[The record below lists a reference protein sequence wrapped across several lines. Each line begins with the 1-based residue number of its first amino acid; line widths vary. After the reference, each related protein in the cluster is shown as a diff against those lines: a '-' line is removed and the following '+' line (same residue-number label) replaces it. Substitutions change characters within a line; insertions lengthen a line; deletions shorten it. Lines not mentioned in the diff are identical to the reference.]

1 MLARKPLLGYG
12 GPMSIVALIV
22 AAGKGVRTGEE
33 VPKQFAHLAGKALV
47 AHAVDAFA
55 AHPKIDRIFVVFG
68 EGQVESLADALGDRV
83 IEGSVIGGI
92 ERQDSVRAGLEAIGS
107 AHSVL
112 IHDAARPL
120 LPAAVIDRLIEALD
134 THDGAVPV
142 LPVVDTLARN
152 DDGLGDVVDR
162 NGLAR
167 VQTPQAFRF
176 DAIMTSHQHWTGGN
190 ASDDA
195 QIARKAG
202 FSIATVAGDVSLEK
216 ITHKGDLDRLEKQL
230 AATLVSRTGMG
241 YDVHRLERGPQ
252 LWLCGLLI
260 PHDKG
265 LSGHSDA
272 DVALHAL
279 TDALLGAAAE
289 GDIGDHFPPSDPQWR
304 GADSSRFIEYAR
316 DLIVAKGGVI
326 DHVDLTI
333 ICEAPKVGPHRSAM
347 RARLAELLRV
357 PLDAVSVKATTTEGL
372 GFAGRGEGIA
382 AQAVATIRMA
392 RRSV

>member
-12 GPMSIVALIV
+12 GTMSIVALIV
-22 AAGKGVRTGEE
+22 AAGKGVRTGDE
-33 VPKQFAHLAGKALV
+33 VPKQFACLAGKALI

-55 AHPKIDRIFVVFG
+55 AHPRIDRIFVVIG
-68 EGQVESLADALGDRV
+68 AEQDECLAEALGNRV
-83 IEGSVIGGI
+83 IAGTVIGGV
-92 ERQDSVRAGLEAIGS
+92 ERQDSVHAGLEAIGQ
-107 AHSVL
+107 AKIVL

-120 LPAAVIDRLIEALD
+120 LPAAVIDRLIGALD
-134 THDGAVPV
+134 EHDGAVPA

-152 DDGLGDVVDR
+152 NGQLGEVVDR

-167 VQTPQAFRF
+167 IQTPQAFRF
-176 DAIMTSHQHWTGGN
+176 DAIMTSHKRWSGGN

-195 QIARKAG
+195 QMARKAG
-202 FSIATVAGDVSLEK
+202 FRIATVAGDVCLEK
-216 ITHKGDLDRLEKQL
+216 ITHKGDLDRLERQM
-230 AATLVSRTGMG
+230 ASTLISRTGMG
-241 YDVHRLERGPQ
+241 YDVHRLESGQ
-252 LWLCGLLI
+252 ELWLCGVPI

-289 GDIGDHFPPSDPQWR
+289 GDIGHHFPPSAPQWR
-304 GADSSRFIEYAR
+304 GAASSRFVEFAR
-316 DLIVAKGGVI
+316 DLIVSKGGMI

-333 ICEAPKVGPHRSAM
+333 ICESPKIGPHRTAM
-347 RARLAELLRV
+347 RVRLAELLSI
-357 PLDAVSVKATTTEGL
+357 PLDAVSVKATTTERL

-382 AQAVATIRMA
+382 AQAVATIRLPG
-392 RRSV
+392 RVT